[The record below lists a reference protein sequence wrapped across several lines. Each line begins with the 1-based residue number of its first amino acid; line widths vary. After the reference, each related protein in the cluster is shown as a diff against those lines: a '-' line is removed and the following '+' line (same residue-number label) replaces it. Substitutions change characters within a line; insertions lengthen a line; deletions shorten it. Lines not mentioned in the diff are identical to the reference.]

1 MNGSRTVVFVLY
13 ALFFLATNW
22 PILIFANRID
32 PKVGP
37 FPFLVFW
44 MLFWSIGIG
53 IVHLLYGLCCL
64 GDPKIPERTTIT
76 WREED
81 RQ

>member
-1 MNGSRTVVFVLY
+1 MSGSRTVVFVIY

-22 PILIFANRID
+22 PVLILANRID

-53 IVHLLYGLCCL
+53 IFHLLYGLCCMR
-64 GDPKIPERTTIT
+64 DPKTPERAAITT
-76 WREED
+76 REEAH
-81 RQ
+81 

>member
-1 MNGSRTVVFVLY
+1 MSGSRTVIFLLY
-13 ALFFLATNW
+13 ALFFIATNW
-22 PILIFANRID
+22 PVLMLANRIY

-53 IVHLLYGLCCL
+53 IVHLLYGLCCVR
-64 GDPKIPERTTIT
+64 DPSVPERTMIT
-76 WREED
+76 SREED
-81 RQ
+81 Q

>member
-1 MNGSRTVVFVLY
+1 MNVSRAVAFVLY
-13 ALFFLATNW
+13 AFFFLATNW
-22 PILIFANRID
+22 PVLILANRID

-53 IVHLLYGLCCL
+53 IVHLVYGLCCL
-64 GDPKIPERTTIT
+64 GDPRIPERAMIT
-76 WREED
+76 SREED
-81 RQ
+81 QS

>member
-1 MNGSRTVVFVLY
+1 MSGSRAVVVLLY

-22 PILIFANRID
+22 PVLILANRIE
-32 PKVGP
+32 PRIGP

-53 IVHLLYGLCCL
+53 IVHLWYGLYCL
-64 GDPKIPERTTIT
+64 GDPRVPAREAIT
-76 WREED
+76 VREEGE
-81 RQ
+81 